1 MITEQPRA
9 AAPGQPH
16 DARHDVQR
24 DALPAA
30 AEPSLLAAIAAGVA
44 GGADLDALLR
54 RFLEPVMRLAGAQ
67 AGAVRVLSDDGRT
80 LQLVSTLNL
89 PAEFFAAEL
98 AVDRDC
104 GHCGSAVN
112 GEPVVW
118 AAELEACALRSG
130 AGYFGAGCRRL
141 LAVPL
146 RHRGR
151 VLGVYNLFFDGGDAP
166 PAAVQGMLKSV
177 GELLGLALN
186 NARLEAEQMRATLA
200 QQRQAMAAEVH
211 DSLAQSLAFV
221 KMRLALL
228 QDALDADDATRARQ
242 YCQEVR
248 SVASQAHAS
257 LRGIL
262 TDLRAPMDPQG
273 LVHALRASV
282 ERFRGLGGSTIE
294 FVNEL
299 PALSLKP
306 EREAEVFHVVQEAL
320 NNIVRHAGA
329 RHAWLR
335 IGPAAHGGVHIVI
348 DDDGIGPAGAGSAGA
363 THYGLE
369 IMRERARRL
378 GGRLDV
384 QPRDGGGTRVQLVFP
399 AAAATE
405 LH

>member
-1 MITEQPRA
+1 
-9 AAPGQPH
+9 
-16 DARHDVQR
+16 
-24 DALPAA
+24 
-30 AEPSLLAAIAAGVA
+30 
-44 GGADLDALLR
+44 
-54 RFLEPVMRLAGAQ
+54 
-67 AGAVRVLSDDGRT
+67 
-80 LQLVSTLNL
+80 
-89 PAEFFAAEL
+89 
-98 AVDRDC
+98 
-104 GHCGSAVN
+104 
-112 GEPVVW
+112 
-118 AAELEACALRSG
+118 
-130 AGYFGAGCRRL
+130 
-141 LAVPL
+141 
-146 RHRGR
+146 
-151 VLGVYNLFFDGGDAP
+151 
-166 PAAVQGMLKSV
+166 
-177 GELLGLALN
+177 
-186 NARLEAEQMRATLA
+186 MRATLA